1 MGWNGKP
8 KSCFELFAET
18 QDRHRPGGGTV
29 ARLTSKEAWTGKP
42 YCEAVRAKEGKNR
55 TTCRINKQKK
65 TWERTTNDHKCVKR
79 DQLSHDDDVDMMK
92 HNINVSP
99 ICSDR
104 SLQRNDSS
112 AIRSS
117 LFKHKSCLD
126 LCNSQPHG
134 HASLPKGHATSTK
147 LKLCSYVKPCQVLL
161 MEFLF
166 INNDIK
172 DERIEERTYKNMIC
186 QARMISNFEEPKL
199 CVLIAF
205 ECRWD
210 PLNLHVISA
219 SAASIL

>member
-1 MGWNGKP
+1 M
-8 KSCFELFAET
+8 
-18 QDRHRPGGGTV
+18 
-29 ARLTSKEAWTGKP
+29 
-42 YCEAVRAKEGKNR
+42 
-55 TTCRINKQKK
+55 
-65 TWERTTNDHKCVKR
+65 TNDHKCVKR

-112 AIRSS
+112 AIGSS

-147 LKLCSYVKPCQVLL
+147 LKLCSYVKPCQILL

-172 DERIEERTYKNMIC
+172 DERIEEQIYKNNDMSG
-186 QARMISNFEEPKL
+186 AHDFKL
-199 CVLIAF
+199 
-205 ECRWD
+205 
-210 PLNLHVISA
+210 
-219 SAASIL
+219 